1 MKNLIFVFF
10 GKYFFIVILAPFCS
24 PLSRIRETT
33 NSQFLQGDFWT
44 PNNDQH
50 KKVKSNF
57 ATT

>member
-33 NSQFLQGDFWT
+33 NSQFLRADFWT
-44 PNNDQH
+44 PNNDQR
-50 KKVKSNF
+50 KND
-57 ATT
+57 